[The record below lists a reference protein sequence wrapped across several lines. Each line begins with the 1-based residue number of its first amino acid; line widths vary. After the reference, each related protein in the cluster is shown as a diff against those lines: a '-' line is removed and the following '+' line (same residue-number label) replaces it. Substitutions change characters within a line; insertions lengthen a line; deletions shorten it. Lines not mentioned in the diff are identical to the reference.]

1 MNGSCNEYGFKN
13 QGFLRRRLEKGR
25 IQGLNAS
32 IAPVIGWSRLKLV
45 GIWGLCKGGVNL
57 VDGLWWMVDGPRWKI
72 GQPVFLLTSAA
83 CFAASSINHQPT
95 TINPLIIADAQR
107 LTAVYFHLSFS
118 FNIFPKKECWL

>member
-32 IAPVIGWSRLKLV
+32 IAPVIGWSRLKLM

-57 VDGLWWMVDGPRWKI
+57 VDG
-72 GQPVFLLTSAA
+72 
-83 CFAASSINHQPT
+83 
-95 TINPLIIADAQR
+95 
-107 LTAVYFHLSFS
+107 
-118 FNIFPKKECWL
+118 